1 MIIVTINATIILQQ
15 MSFQDKTIV
24 ITGGAKG
31 IGAGCAKVFYRQ
43 EGNVVVLDV
52 DEATGRQRCADL
64 GDRAHFIKCDVSR
77 EAGVEEAMSQ
87 AAGAFG
93 GVDVLV
99 NNAGILHYATVTETD
114 QQEWDRLMGV
124 NLRGAFLC
132 AKHAIPHML
141 EAGEGI
147 VINMSS
153 VQAFVT
159 QQNVAAYAAS
169 KSALI
174 GLTRSIAVDYAPR
187 VRSVAIC
194 PGGIDTPMNR
204 EAFRESPDP
213 EQVRRET
220 IDLHLVERMGRSEEI
235 GELVAFVASEK
246 GSFINGQPIR
256 IDGGMGIKIAGSKK
270 N

>member
-1 MIIVTINATIILQQ
+1 
-15 MSFQDKTIV
+15 MSFKEKTIV

-31 IGAGCAKVFYRQ
+31 IGAGCAEVFHRQ
-43 EGNVVVLDV
+43 GGNVVVLDV
-52 DEATGRQRCADL
+52 DETAGRQRCGEL
-64 GDRAHFIKCDVSR
+64 GEGAQFIACDISR
-77 EAGVEEAMSQ
+77 EADVAGAIDQ
-87 AAGAFG
+87 AAGTFG

-114 QQEWDRLMGV
+114 QRDWDRLMGV
-124 NLRGAFLC
+124 NLKGAFLC

-147 VINMSS
+147 VVNMSS

-159 QQNVAAYAAS
+159 QQNVAAYVAS

-194 PGGIDTPMNR
+194 PGGVDTPMNR
-204 EAFRESPDP
+204 VAFRESPDP
-213 EQVRRET
+213 EQVRQET
-220 IDLHLVERMGRSEEI
+220 VDLHLVERMGQPDDI

-256 IDGGMGIKIAGSKK
+256 IDGGMGIKVGGSKK
-270 N
+270 S

>member
-1 MIIVTINATIILQQ
+1 
-15 MSFQDKTIV
+15 MSFKDKTIV

-31 IGAGCAKVFYRQ
+31 IGAGCAEVFYRQ
-43 EGNVVVLDV
+43 GGNVVVLDV
-52 DEATGRQRCADL
+52 DEEAGRQRCADL
-64 GDRAHFIKCDVSR
+64 GDRAHFIECDVSR
-77 EAGVEEAMSQ
+77 ESDVEEAMGQ
-87 AAGAFG
+87 AAVTLG

-99 NNAGILHYATVTETD
+99 NNAGILHYSTVTETAEED
-114 QQEWDRLMGV
+114 WDRLLGV
-124 NLRGAFLC
+124 NLKGAFLC

-147 VINMSS
+147 VVNMSS

-194 PGGIDTPMNR
+194 PGGVDTPMNR
-204 EAFRESPDP
+204 SAFRQSPDP
-213 EQVRRET
+213 EQVRQET
-220 IDLHLVERMGRSEEI
+220 IDLHLTGRMGQPDDI
-235 GELVAFVASEK
+235 GELVAFVASDK

-270 N
+270 D

>member
-1 MIIVTINATIILQQ
+1 
-15 MSFQDKTIV
+15 MSFKDKTIV
-24 ITGGAKG
+24 ITGGGKG
-31 IGAGCAKVFYRQ
+31 IGAGCAETFHRQ
-43 EGNVVVLDV
+43 GGNVVVLDV
-52 DEATGRQRCADL
+52 DEAAGRQRCGEL
-64 GDRAHFIKCDVSR
+64 GERAHFIACDVSR
-77 EAGVEEAMSQ
+77 EADVAGAIDQ
-87 AAGAFG
+87 AAGTFG

-114 QQEWDRLMGV
+114 QRDWDRLMGV
-124 NLRGAFLC
+124 NLKGAFLC

-147 VINMSS
+147 VVNMSS

-159 QQNVAAYAAS
+159 QQNVAAYVAS

-174 GLTRSIAVDYAPR
+174 GLTRSIAVDYAPQ

-194 PGGIDTPMNR
+194 PGGVDTPMNR
-204 EAFRESPDP
+204 AAFRESPDP
-213 EQVRRET
+213 EQVRQET
-220 IDLHLVERMGRSEEI
+220 VDLHLTGRMGRPDDI

-256 IDGGMGIKIAGSKK
+256 IDGGMGIKVGGSKK
-270 N
+270 S